1 MSKRF
6 VVIGIPDSDSIVLSD
21 AQLEIV
27 GKCRLF
33 SGGLRHH
40 ELVKRFL
47 PEGYRWINITA
58 PVDSALDAYLA
69 AKENLIVIF
78 ASGDPLFHGFANTL
92 CNRLPEDEIE
102 VCPYFNSLQLLAH
115 RFLLPY
121 QKMRVV
127 SLVGHPWPALDKALI
142 EGEEMIGILTDRT
155 HQPDTIARRLLEY
168 GYDNY
173 RAYVGEHI
181 GHERLQRFTA
191 CSIEDM
197 AKGEYSMPNNLIL
210 IKTTNRPRPFG
221 ILDETLQSLEGRAGM
236 MTKRPMRLMTLSM
249 LDLRQKKTLWDVGF
263 CTGSVSVEAK
273 LQIPA
278 IHIEAFE
285 KRIESEELIINNC
298 KRFGTP
304 GINYHIGD
312 FLTTE
317 TNELPAPDA
326 VFLGGYGGKMKEV
339 LDKIDTYLLP
349 GGCIVFNS
357 VSEKSLSD
365 FHTFTRKLGY
375 KMEEDM
381 LITVNE
387 FNPIHCLKAVKPLS
401 KE

>member
-1 MSKRF
+1 
-6 VVIGIPDSDSIVLSD
+6 
-21 AQLEIV
+21 
-27 GKCRLF
+27 
-33 SGGLRHH
+33 
-40 ELVKRFL
+40 
-47 PEGYRWINITA
+47 
-58 PVDSALDAYLA
+58 
-69 AKENLIVIF
+69 
-78 ASGDPLFHGFANTL
+78 
-92 CNRLPEDEIE
+92 
-102 VCPYFNSLQLLAH
+102 
-115 RFLLPY
+115 
-121 QKMRVV
+121 
-127 SLVGHPWPALDKALI
+127 
-142 EGEEMIGILTDRT
+142 
-155 HQPDTIARRLLEY
+155 
-168 GYDNY
+168 
-173 RAYVGEHI
+173 
-181 GHERLQRFTA
+181 
-191 CSIEDM
+191 
-197 AKGEYSMPNNLIL
+197 MPNNLIL

-221 ILDETLQSLEGRAGM
+221 ILDETLQGLEGRAGM

-381 LITVNE
+381 LITVDE